1 MFEVVIQYLRL
12 TFSDPG
18 FGEARTI
25 TFSSTAPS
33 RLTSPTME
41 QQSPGC
47 KNPNK
52 ILKESSDLI
61 RKLFAALLIW
71 SSGEM
76 VIN

>member
-41 QQSPGC
+41 QQSQGSYLKLTKYITHPIA
-47 KNPNK
+47 NPDSN
-52 ILKESSDLI
+52 LI
-61 RKLFAALLIW
+61 PWFA
-71 SSGEM
+71 
-76 VIN
+76 NN